1 MVAYTLLGVADTNS
15 PSAISSTATVGLSNA
30 IALELSTALPDVT
43 LVFPSRGFATSV
55 EQKLTQVSVD
65 STNIDTEESHSGGA
79 VGIMILIGSVIG
91 AIAIVSLI
99 GAVAY
104 RQWSR
109 RQIPIGNAN
118 VVHRVHGQTIAN
130 TDNYVDHVVGHQIAD
145 VDAFLS
151 ETSTD
156 SILARSPVGFNS
168 TSKEINADNEENLCA
183 YGIKDTAC
191 VEGASPGLER
201 SFSDVTT
208 STCVTDNP
216 APSA

>member
-1 MVAYTLLGVADTNS
+1 M
-15 PSAISSTATVGLSNA
+15 
-30 IALELSTALPDVT
+30 
-43 LVFPSRGFATSV
+43 
-55 EQKLTQVSVD
+55 
-65 STNIDTEESHSGGA
+65 
-79 VGIMILIGSVIG
+79 
-91 AIAIVSLI
+91 
-99 GAVAY
+99 
-104 RQWSR
+104 
-109 RQIPIGNAN
+109 
-118 VVHRVHGQTIAN
+118 HRVHGQTIAN
-130 TDNYVDHVVGHQIAD
+130 TDNYVDHVVGHQIAN

-156 SILARSPVGFNS
+156 LSEQLGQHSFNKLSGDLPSLSCMEIKKPILARSPVGFNS